1 MAGPFRNCRARNGS
15 GVPLPPARQSQRHPG
30 MDNHATL
37 PRCFVDRVTR
47 STGKDRDRANCKIR
61 RLTCGSVERSSRL
74 GLTWADGVWLGCC
87 PQVKRALPTLSGGC
101 QLTRQ
106 ALARVDKRGLQMHRL
121 TQAMLRDRLTPAQA
135 ATARKYTEAIL
146 AVSDPGSSSEPTT
159 WHRWAQLVPH
169 LLAADLATTDN
180 VGLRWMACHACGYL
194 VPRGDIRTAH
204 DLASDLYQRWR
215 DRLGDD
221 HENTLAVA
229 WHFAWVLRAMGRYA
243 EARDLDQ
250 DTLDR
255 RQRVLGADHPDALC
269 SASTLAIDLRDLGE
283 VQAARDLDRNTLDC
297 RRRILGADH
306 SDTLESANNLAIDLR
321 LLGEVQAARD
331 LDQDTL
337 DRYRRVLGADHP
349 YALISAGNLAS
360 DLRLLG
366 EVQAAQDLDQN
377 ILELSRQGVGTDHP
391 NTLSF
396 ASSLAEDLRL
406 LGEVQAARDLDQD
419 TLNRRRRVLGKDHP
433 DTLRSASNL
442 ADDLSALGQSGGNV
456 P

>member
-269 SASTLAIDLRDLGE
+269 SASTLAIDLRDLGRCRQPE
-283 VQAARDLDRNTLDC
+283 TWTGTPWTAAAVSWGLIIPTPWNPPITSPSICACWEKC
-297 RRRILGADH
+297 R
-306 SDTLESANNLAIDLR
+306 
-321 LLGEVQAARD
+321 
-331 LDQDTL
+331 
-337 DRYRRVLGADHP
+337 P
-349 YALISAGNLAS
+349 P
-360 DLRLLG
+360 
-366 EVQAAQDLDQN
+366 
-377 ILELSRQGVGTDHP
+377 GTWTKTP
-391 NTLSF
+391 
-396 ASSLAEDLRL
+396 
-406 LGEVQAARDLDQD
+406 
-419 TLNRRRRVLGKDHP
+419 
-433 DTLRSASNL
+433 
-442 ADDLSALGQSGGNV
+442 
-456 P
+456 